1 MESFYNKGMDKDD
14 NKLCDKCGL
23 LPQSPVQPKPPVC
36 KRKKK
41 RCKKDCCEN
50 EFAFRKV
57 VIPAAL
63 GDDVTGKDKPE
74 NGAYT
79 NSYVEYEANGAQYM
93 YDSYGVYT
101 KIEGG
106 GGGEGT
112 LDFNELENRPKYAG
126 EEMTGDTNIPDVA
139 TAVANEASL
148 RAAADAALQG
158 NINGLAGRVTTA
170 EGEIVAIEGKI
181 PEQASAQNQLADKNF
196 VNSSI
201 ATNTAN
207 FIGTFNSVAEL
218 EAYSGTVTN
227 NDYAFVVVTDT
238 AGNTAYDRY
247 KYNGDTE
254 QWLFEYELNNS
265 SFTANQWAAINSGI
279 TSGDVTKLSDLANIK
294 TIGNNLTLDANG
306 ELSATDTVYNDFTG
320 TDGVNAGTAGLVPAP
335 AVSDA
340 GKYLKSDGT
349 WGTVSGGIPTD
360 ATFWGASYDSVNN
373 KVSGSINL
381 DGNVIHSGS
390 LTPNA
395 GVSNRYFAFDGG
407 AQPIM
412 RGSNFRLTG
421 ISPSS
426 SNEQAILQ
434 IRGTAVNQRITLQG
448 ATDSQTLRVSG
459 VTDPTAAQDAATKN
473 YTDNLVISYASLNG
487 AGAPTTA
494 TEAKY
499 VGQLYYDTTNDDM
512 YYCSAITAQGTT
524 PETYTYTWNTIGGGS
539 GIPTNAT
546 FWGASYDA
554 TNNRVSGDID
564 LSGGG
569 SGGSYSIY
577 NSATSSQF
585 TNQSK
590 IQLQNG
596 VAKFTIRNS
605 DVGTFT
611 DDNIRFDR
619 ALYMSATTTSTLR
632 RQIKNMADPTQ
643 AQDAATKNYCDS
655 IYPVGAVFTSTSATA
670 PTIAG
675 GTWTEIGT
683 QTIGSSTVHYYERT
697 A

>member
-1 MESFYNKGMDKDD
+1 MKSVFYNKGMDKDD

-41 RCKKDCCEN
+41 CCKKDCCEN

-106 GGGEGT
+106 GGGGEGT

-158 NINGLAGRVTTA
+158 DINGLANRVTTA
-170 EGEIVAIEGKI
+170 EGEITTIEGKI
-181 PEQASAQNQLADKNF
+181 PEQASATNQLADKNF

-320 TDGVNAGTAGLVPAP
+320 TDGVNAGTSGLVPAP
-335 AVSDA
+335 AAGDE
-340 GKYLKSDGT
+340 GKYLKGDGT
-349 WGTVSGGIPTD
+349 WDTITIPQSGIPTD
-360 ATFWGASYDSVNN
+360 ATFWGQSYDSVNN
-373 KVSGSINL
+373 KVGGNL
-381 DGNVIHSGS
+381 I
-390 LTPNA
+390 
-395 GVSNRYFAFDGG
+395 F
-407 AQPIM
+407 
-412 RGSNFRLTG
+412 
-421 ISPSS
+421 
-426 SNEQAILQ
+426 
-434 IRGTAVNQRITLQG
+434 
-448 ATDSQTLRVSG
+448 
-459 VTDPTAAQDAATKN
+459 DAATTSHGENSIWSSDAGFIGLHFKAN
-473 YTDNLVISYASLNG
+473 GGTPLSLSNNILLVGNGVTIS
-487 AGAPTTA
+487 
-494 TEAKY
+494 
-499 VGQLYYDTTNDDM
+499 
-512 YYCSAITAQGTT
+512 
-524 PETYTYTWNTIGGGS
+524 
-539 GIPTNAT
+539 
-546 FWGASYDA
+546 F
-554 TNNRVSGDID
+554 NNSREIK
-564 LSGGG
+564 
-569 SGGSYSIY
+569 
-577 NSATSSQF
+577 ATSSGYGF
-585 TNQSK
+585 AGNTMK
-590 IQLQNG
+590 LG
-596 VAKFTIRNS
+596 VS
-605 DVGTFT
+605 SGTK
-611 DDNIRFDR
+611 
-619 ALYMSATTTSTLR
+619 LPSAFGNRLTSV
-632 RQIKNMADPTQ
+632 ADPTDP
-643 AQDAATKNYCDS
+643 QDAATKNYCDS
-655 IYPVGAVFTSTSATA
+655 LAVVTFPNSTFDA
-670 PTIAG
+670 IIG
-675 GTWTEIGT
+675 EI
-683 QTIGSSTVHYYERT
+683 
-697 A
+697 